1 MLGEME
7 YINIGICNQIGK
19 FQLFEYLED
28 LRRLKF
34 KLSME
39 IDFLTL
45 FIYIIISRM
54 FPCFRTA
61 GSTGQ
66 ARDWAMG
73 LPGLRVREVPGLLYR
88 VRRR

>member
-45 FIYIIISRM
+45 FIYI
-54 FPCFRTA
+54 
-61 GSTGQ
+61 
-66 ARDWAMG
+66 
-73 LPGLRVREVPGLLYR
+73 
-88 VRRR
+88 